1 MAKKTL
7 LTEGEFKKFMKLARL
22 EPLAAEK
29 LSEMYGEGRGRAPG
43 MRDDKPG
50 MREPGMRDEE
60 EEEDKPGMR
69 NSVMREEEDEEED
82 HKPGMRGG
90 SVMREEE
97 LEIAEDLAALFEE
110 EDEMPEPEETAME
123 PVDDEPMDMP
133 ADDMAGGGMSDLRGQ
148 IEDALENLL
157 GLIDQGLEKA
167 DMGDVMDVEADD
179 EGDEGMGGMEG
190 GDAEMDAAPP
200 APEGGMDDEEL
211 METVARRVALR
222 LQRESKVDAKS
233 DLIAERIMERLKNL

>member
-29 LSEMYGEGRGRAPG
+29 LAEMYAPGKDDEKDKDDVRAEGRKAK
-43 MRDDKPG
+43 KP
-50 MREPGMRDEE
+50 
-60 EEEDKPGMR
+60 K
-69 NSVMREEEDEEED
+69 
-82 HKPGMRGG
+82 K
-90 SVMREEE
+90 VMREEE
-97 LEIAEDLAALFEE
+97 LELDEDLAALFEE
-110 EDEMPEPEETAME
+110 EDEMPDMGGEEETAME
-123 PVDDEPMDMP
+123 PVDDEPMDDEMP
-133 ADDMAGGGMSDLRGQ
+133 DVELADDDMGGGDMGDLRGQ

-157 GLIDQGLEKA
+157 GLIDQGLDKA

-211 METVARRVALR
+211 METVARRVARR

-233 DLIAERIMERLKNL
+233 DLIAERIMKRLKNL

>member
-22 EPLAAEK
+22 EPIAAEK
-29 LSEMYGEGRGRAPG
+29 LSEMYGEGRSRAPG
-43 MRDDKPG
+43 KDDEKDEDDKP
-50 MREPGMRDEE
+50 PGMRGGN
-60 EEEDKPGMR
+60 PTP
-69 NSVMREEEDEEED
+69 VMREEEEDEDKD
-82 HKPGMRGG
+82 HKPAMRGPRP
-90 SVMREEE
+90 VMREEE
-97 LEIAEDLAALFEE
+97 LELAEDLAALFEE

>member
-29 LSEMYGEGRGRAPG
+29 LAEMYSAPAKADDERDDDVQEEGRAGKKPK
-43 MRDDKPG
+43 KPG
-50 MREPGMRDEE
+50 MR
-60 EEEDKPGMR
+60 KK
-69 NSVMREEEDEEED
+69 VMREEDL
-82 HKPGMRGG
+82 
-90 SVMREEE
+90 E
-97 LEIAEDLAALFEE
+97 LDEDLAALFEE
-110 EDEMPEPEETAME
+110 DDEMPEMRGGDDMPDVGGEEETAME

-133 ADDMAGGGMSDLRGQ
+133 ADDMAGGGMSELRGQ

-211 METVARRVALR
+211 METVARRVARR